1 MTKRK
6 YLLVILIRGGHMDS
20 IYRRKQ
26 IRIPKIIIQKFGS
39 MEPKKSK
46 KICKFCSIMVVMVM
60 TFYTILNAIEP
71 ILDTLVKDKAKS
83 VATIICNEESTK
95 IITNYQYQDF
105 ITIHRDKD
113 NNITMIQSNIV
124 PINYII
130 SDVGEKI
137 QKRINE
143 MTNEKIHINLGGF
156 TGSRLLAG
164 IGPNI
169 PIKVSLVG
177 NVETDLRSEFKSQGI
192 NQTIHRIYLQVDCKI
207 NVLTPYHTTEEKI
220 SNQVLIA
227 ENVIVGKIPEAYY
240 NLEGLDKA
248 NAIDIVQ

>member
-1 MTKRK
+1 
-6 YLLVILIRGGHMDS
+6 MDS
-20 IYRRKQ
+20 IYRRRR
-26 IRIPKIIIQKFGS
+26 IRVPKIIFQKFGN
-39 MEPKKSK
+39 MEPKKTRK
-46 KICKFCSIMVVMVM
+46 VFKFSTIVIVMIVS
-60 TFYTILNAIEP
+60 FSTILNSTRP
-71 ILDTLVKDKAKS
+71 ILDTLFKDKAKS

-95 IITNYQYQDF
+95 IITNYKYEDL

-113 NNITMIQSNIV
+113 NNITMIQSNIT

-143 MTNEKIHINLGGF
+143 TEKEKIHINLGSF
-156 TGSRLLAG
+156 LGSKLLSG

-169 PIKVSLVG
+169 PIKISLVG

-207 NVLTPYHTTEEKI
+207 NILTPYQVTEESI

-227 ENVIVGKIPEAYY
+227 ENIIVGKIPEAFY
-240 NLEGLDKA
+240 NLQGLTEN
-248 NAIDIVQ
+248 NAIDLIQ

>member
-1 MTKRK
+1 
-6 YLLVILIRGGHMDS
+6 MDS
-20 IYRRKQ
+20 IYRRRR
-26 IRIPKIIIQKFGS
+26 IRVPKVIFQKFGN
-39 MEPKKSK
+39 MEPRKTRKVF
-46 KICKFCSIMVVMVM
+46 KFSTIVIVMIVS
-60 TFYTILNAIEP
+60 FSTILNSTRP
-71 ILDTLVKDKAKS
+71 ILDTLFKDKAKS

-95 IITNYQYQDF
+95 IITNYKYEDL

-113 NNITMIQSNIV
+113 NNITMIQSNIT

-143 MTNEKIHINLGGF
+143 TEKEKIHINLGSF
-156 TGSRLLAG
+156 LGSKLLSG

-169 PIKVSLVG
+169 PIKISLVG

-207 NVLTPYHTTEEKI
+207 NILTPYQVTEESI

-227 ENVIVGKIPEAYY
+227 ENIIVGKIPEAFY
-240 NLEGLDKA
+240 NLQGLTEN
-248 NAIDIVQ
+248 NAIDLIQ

>member
-1 MTKRK
+1 
-6 YLLVILIRGGHMDS
+6 MDS
-20 IYRRKQ
+20 IYRRR
-26 IRIPKIIIQKFGS
+26 RIHVPKVIFQKFGN
-39 MEPKKSK
+39 MEPKKTRK
-46 KICKFCSIMVVMVM
+46 VFKFSTIVIVMIVS
-60 TFYTILNAIEP
+60 FSTILNSTRP
-71 ILDTLVKDKAKS
+71 ILDTLFKDKAKS

-95 IITNYQYQDF
+95 IITNYQYEDL

-113 NNITMIQSNIV
+113 NNITMIQSNIT

-143 MTNEKIHINLGGF
+143 TEKEKIHINLGSF
-156 TGSRLLAG
+156 LGSKLLSG

-169 PIKVSLVG
+169 PIKISLVG
-177 NVETDLRSEFKSQGI
+177 NVETDLRSEFKAEGI

-207 NVLTPYHTTEEKI
+207 NILTPYQVTQESI

-227 ENVIVGKIPEAYY
+227 ENIIVGKIPEAFY
-240 NLEGLDKA
+240 NLQGLTEN
-248 NAIDIVQ
+248 NAIDLIQ

>member
-1 MTKRK
+1 
-6 YLLVILIRGGHMDS
+6 MDS
-20 IYRRKQ
+20 IYRRKR
-26 IRIPKIIIQKFGS
+26 IRIPKVIYQKFGN
-39 MEPKKSK
+39 MEPKKSR
-46 KICKFCSIMVVMVM
+46 KIMKFCTIVVVMIL
-60 TFYTILNAIEP
+60 TFHTVFNSIGPILN
-71 ILDTLVKDKAKS
+71 TLFKDKAKS

-95 IITNYQYQDF
+95 IITNYQYEDL

-113 NNITMIQSNIV
+113 NNITMIQSNIT

-143 MTNEKIHINLGGF
+143 VEQEKIHINLGSF
-156 TGSRLLAG
+156 LGSKLLSG

-169 PIKVSLVG
+169 PIKISLVG
-177 NVETDLRSEFKSQGI
+177 NVETDLRSEFKAEGI

-207 NVLTPYHTTEEKI
+207 SILTPYQVTQESI

-227 ENVIVGKIPEAYY
+227 ENIIVGKIPDAFY
-240 NLEGLDKA
+240 NLQGLSND
-248 NAIDIVQ
+248 NAINLIE

>member
-1 MTKRK
+1 
-6 YLLVILIRGGHMDS
+6 MDS
-20 IYRRKQ
+20 IYRRK
-26 IRIPKIIIQKFGS
+26 RFRVPKIIFQKFGN
-39 MEPKKSK
+39 MEPKKTRK
-46 KICKFCSIMVVMVM
+46 VFKFSTIVIVMIVS
-60 TFYTILNAIEP
+60 FSTILNSTRP
-71 ILDTLVKDKAKS
+71 ILDTLFKDKAKS

-95 IITNYQYQDF
+95 IITNYKYEDL

-113 NNITMIQSNIV
+113 NNITMIQSNIT

-143 MTNEKIHINLGGF
+143 TEKEKIHINLGSF
-156 TGSRLLAG
+156 LGSKLLSG

-169 PIKVSLVG
+169 PIKISLVG
-177 NVETDLRSEFKSQGI
+177 NVETDLRSEFKAEGI

-207 NVLTPYHTTEEKI
+207 NILTPYQVTQESI

-227 ENVIVGKIPEAYY
+227 ENIIVGKIPEAFY
-240 NLEGLDKA
+240 NLQGLTEN
-248 NAIDIVQ
+248 NAIDLIQ

>member
-1 MTKRK
+1 
-6 YLLVILIRGGHMDS
+6 MDS
-20 IYRRKQ
+20 IYRRKR
-26 IRIPKIIIQKFGS
+26 IRVPKVIFQKFGS
-39 MEPKKSK
+39 MDPKKK
-46 KICKFCSIMVVMVM
+46 RKMLKFFSIVSIMILS
-60 TFYTILNAIEP
+60 FSAILNSIEP
-71 ILDTLVKDKAKS
+71 ILDTLFKDKAKS

-95 IITNYQYQDF
+95 IITNYKYEDL

-113 NNITMIQSNIV
+113 NNITMIQSNIT

-143 MTNEKIHINLGGF
+143 TEKEKIHINLGSF
-156 TGSRLLAG
+156 LGSKLLSG

-169 PIKVSLVG
+169 PISLSLIG

-207 NVLTPYHTTEEKI
+207 NILTPYQVTEEKI

-227 ENVIVGKIPEAYY
+227 ENIIVGKIPDAFY
-240 NLEGLDKA
+240 NLQGLSKD

>member
-1 MTKRK
+1 
-6 YLLVILIRGGHMDS
+6 MDS
-20 IYRRKQ
+20 IYRRR
-26 IRIPKIIIQKFGS
+26 RIHVPKVIFQKFGN
-39 MEPKKSK
+39 MEPKKTRK
-46 KICKFCSIMVVMVM
+46 VFKFSTIVIVMIVS
-60 TFYTILNAIEP
+60 FSTILNSTRP
-71 ILDTLVKDKAKS
+71 ILDTLFKDKAKS

-95 IITNYQYQDF
+95 IITNYQYEDL

-113 NNITMIQSNIV
+113 NNITMIQSNIT

-143 MTNEKIHINLGGF
+143 TEKEKIHINLGSF
-156 TGSRLLAG
+156 LGSKLLSG

-169 PIKVSLVG
+169 PIKISLVG
-177 NVETDLRSEFKSQGI
+177 NVETDLRSEFKAEGI

-207 NVLTPYHTTEEKI
+207 NILTPYQVTQESI

-227 ENVIVGKIPEAYY
+227 ENIIVGRIPEAFY
-240 NLEGLDKA
+240 NLQGLTEN
-248 NAIDIVQ
+248 NAIDLIQ

>member
-1 MTKRK
+1 
-6 YLLVILIRGGHMDS
+6 MDS
-20 IYRRKQ
+20 IYRRRR
-26 IRIPKIIIQKFGS
+26 IRVPKVIFQKFGN
-39 MEPKKSK
+39 MEPKKTRK
-46 KICKFCSIMVVMVM
+46 VFKFSTIVIVMIVS
-60 TFYTILNAIEP
+60 FSTILNSTRP
-71 ILDTLVKDKAKS
+71 ILDTLFKDKAKS

-95 IITNYQYQDF
+95 IITNYKYEDL

-113 NNITMIQSNIV
+113 NNITMIQSNIT

-143 MTNEKIHINLGGF
+143 TEKEKIHINLGSF
-156 TGSRLLAG
+156 LGSKLLSG

-169 PIKVSLVG
+169 PIKISLVG

-207 NVLTPYHTTEEKI
+207 NILTPYQVTEESI

-227 ENVIVGKIPEAYY
+227 ENIIVGKIPEAFY
-240 NLEGLDKA
+240 NLQGLTEN
-248 NAIDIVQ
+248 NAIDLIQ

>member
-1 MTKRK
+1 
-6 YLLVILIRGGHMDS
+6 MDS
-20 IYRRKQ
+20 IYRRKR
-26 IRIPKIIIQKFGS
+26 IHIPKIIFQKFEN
-39 MEPKKSK
+39 MEPNKNRKMM
-46 KICKFCSIMVVMVM
+46 KFSAIVVVMIL
-60 TFYTILNAIEP
+60 TFYTILNSMGP
-71 ILDTLVKDKAKS
+71 ILEALFKDKAKS

-95 IITNYQYQDF
+95 IISNYKYEDL

-113 NNITMIQSNIV
+113 NNITMIQSNIT

-143 MTNEKIHINLGGF
+143 TEKEKIHINLGSF
-156 TGSRLLAG
+156 LGSKLLSG
-164 IGPNI
+164 IGPSI
-169 PIKVSLVG
+169 PIQLSLVG

-207 NVLTPYHTTEEKI
+207 SILTPYQVTEESI

-227 ENVIVGKIPEAYY
+227 ENIIVGKIPEAFY
-240 NLEGLDKA
+240 NLDGLTKD
-248 NAIDIVQ
+248 NAIDLVQ